1 VSNVA
6 KRQSVAQQS
15 QWRADADFDV
25 MVRIVISRTSMR
37 RSTILNPFL
46 AKNNPIAFRKSMNPA
61 SWMAIRKLEEFVVWQ
76 REAPLA

>member
-1 VSNVA
+1 MWQSA
-6 KRQSVAQQS
+6 KA
-15 QWRADADFDV
+15 WRNSLNGGADADFDV

-46 AKNNPIAFRKSMNPA
+46 AKNNPIAFRKSMNSA